1 MNYSPCTVP
10 QVIPDSKWSWDGK
23 WSPKWTAND
32 PGPQL
37 IPKVDRKW
45 SRKKNR
51 NGLDSS
57 LQIIVSILLLLQKG
71 TLKAN
76 NYIKTKWK
84 NFFQDFV
91 KSIKSKQKINFHHTV
106 IKTWISLSQRN
117 TGATHRTHYFHRK
130 WMGTT
135 TENSNFDLRV

>member
-1 MNYSPCTVP
+1 MIPRP
-10 QVIPDSKWSWDGK
+10 QV
-23 WSPKWTAND
+23 
-32 PGPQL
+32 

-57 LQIIVSILLLLQKG
+57 LRIIVSILLLLQKVI
-71 TLKAN
+71 LKAN
-76 NYIKTKWK
+76 NYIKPKWK

-91 KSIKSKQKINFHHTV
+91 KSNKSKQKINFQHTV

-117 TGATHRTHYFHRK
+117 TAATHRSVLFSYDFKIKLKTVDF
-130 WMGTT
+130 
-135 TENSNFDLRV
+135 NVL